1 MRKELEQKFQT
12 RWPKWFR
19 DLYGDVTQNCLHF
32 GFQHRDGWF
41 DLVWLMGDN
50 RNARSYC
57 LTPDIWRLCE
67 QIEKVAGEGTP
78 LKVAPVKEK
87 FGGLRFSFECGNH
100 AYHAIGTQIAAA
112 EQESF
117 HICEV
122 CSQPGYLIG
131 VGATECP
138 G

>member
-41 DLVWLMGDN
+41 DLV
-50 RNARSYC
+50 
-57 LTPDIWRLCE
+57 WRLCE